1 MGRHPKRTPFYGVLM
16 LLTVMITGLWVRDLT
31 VTWLR
36 ITLFIVLFAV
46 ALVGF
51 VMTFRDYS

>member
-31 VTWLR
+31 VAWLR
-36 ITLFIVLFAV
+36 VTLFAVLFVV